1 MSKRIP
7 EVIREISRE
16 RAPQFFKVSQK
27 ISPPPTLAVGQIW
40 STHSLLELPGV
51 ATVTSDEPRLIV
63 VLSIQED
70 SGSPYDQFTAAP
82 ISPMTWAATNFDLL
96 VPAGESTLPY
106 AYMVEAWNE
115 APVLRAHLRSYLGS
129 LSDNA
134 VRVLR
139 TIHVSRL
146 LDEALPDKVSAWV
159 GLPIYDDSDVRAGF
173 QESEA
178 EAVQYLARAATAALF
193 ADLPSPVAEPA
204 RKKRFQTQPVFSNVE
219 NFLKGSR
226 RAFAASQP
234 SVSDI
239 VVSVASGEDS
249 FVLQVLERRRESLI
263 YALVHEVS
271 PSLEG
276 QSFVITII
284 LKEREIRS
292 KPAIMRADEQV
303 IIGNMSRFDKNNIV
317 QVNID
322 FE

>member
-7 EVIREISRE
+7 EVIRELSRE
-16 RAPQFFKVSQK
+16 RAPQFFKISQK
-27 ISPPPTLAVGQIW
+27 MSPPSTLAVGQIW
-40 STHSLLELPGV
+40 STHSLLEIPGV
-51 ATVTSDEPRLIV
+51 AAVTSDEPRLIV

-70 SGSPYDQFTAAP
+70 SGSPYDQFTVAP
-82 ISPMTWAATNFDLL
+82 ISPMTWAATNFDLI
-96 VPAGESTLPY
+96 VPTGESTLPY
-106 AYMVEAWNE
+106 SCMVEVWNE

-134 VRVLR
+134 IRVLR

-146 LDEALPDKVSAWV
+146 LDEALPEKVSAWV
-159 GLPIYDDSDVRAGF
+159 V
-173 QESEA
+173 

-234 SVSDI
+234 TMSDI

-263 YALVHEVS
+263 YALVHDVS

-276 QSFVITII
+276 QSFVITVV

-292 KPAIMRADEQV
+292 EPAIMRADEQV
-303 IIGNMSRFDKNNIV
+303 IIGNVSRFDKNNIV

>member
-1 MSKRIP
+1 
-7 EVIREISRE
+7 
-16 RAPQFFKVSQK
+16 
-27 ISPPPTLAVGQIW
+27 
-40 STHSLLELPGV
+40 
-51 ATVTSDEPRLIV
+51 
-63 VLSIQED
+63 
-70 SGSPYDQFTAAP
+70 
-82 ISPMTWAATNFDLL
+82 MTWAATNFDLI
-96 VPAGESTLPY
+96 VPTGESTLPY
-106 AYMVEAWNE
+106 SCMVEVWNE

-134 VRVLR
+134 IRVLR

-146 LDEALPDKVSAWV
+146 LDEALPEKVSAWV
-159 GLPIYDDSDVRAGF
+159 GLPIHDDSDVRAGF
-173 QESEA
+173 QESEV

-234 SVSDI
+234 TMSDI

-263 YALVHEVS
+263 YALVHDVS

-276 QSFVITII
+276 QSFVITVV

-292 KPAIMRADEQV
+292 EPAIMRADEQV
-303 IIGNMSRFDKNNIV
+303 IIGNVSRFDKNNIV